1 MGFAN
6 RELKLLIDISKVL
19 DEVKKTGENTNG
31 SVHEIEDEQS
41 LSNID
46 FKGLLGA
53 IDETSKT
60 NTKKLLDALNTTSGN
75 TDGILNTNNRKLDEL
90 IKSNNDINSSLGNL
104 VSALNETNKLL
115 SDIKTDVH
123 TIKNTERII
132 K

>member
-6 RELKLLIDISKVL
+6 RELKLLLDISKVL
-19 DEVKKTGENTNG
+19 EEVQKTGENTNG

-75 TDGILNTNNRKLDEL
+75 TDDILNTNNRKLDEL
-90 IKSNNDINSSLGNL
+90 IKSNNNINSNLENL
-104 VSALNETNKLL
+104 VSELTETNKLL
-115 SDIKTDVH
+115 TDIKNDVH
-123 TIKNTERII
+123 AIKNTERII

>member
-6 RELKLLIDISKVL
+6 RELKLLLDISKVL
-19 DEVKKTGENTNG
+19 GEVQKTGENTNG

-60 NTKKLLDALNTTSGN
+60 NTKEILEVLNSTSSG
-75 TDGILNTNNRKLDEL
+75 TDSILNANNKKLDEL
-90 IKSNNDINSSLGNL
+90 IKSNNNINSNLGNL

-115 SDIKTDVH
+115 ADIKSDVH